1 MSNTQSWAP
10 YARDILRRLRHAQTV
25 VTNDLFDE
33 AKQIAPVEDPPAR
46 DLLEA
51 LSELEEAQTRDSQ
64 ELAELR
70 EAGTDGWAMDENG
83 NDRPKQRIPADKILV
98 CLQLAATF
106 RTHRDFCE
114 QALAQGAVNVIDGF
128 KMNQMET
135 AATQIGRLFLPE
147 GWVAQTYAAKNVTSP
162 ALQIIFPPIGS
173 SGTLSPNSQ
182 REFKRKVL
190 SSLAQPHPLLILLP
204 DGLQLDPNLRHIL
217 PKAQWLAALD
227 RDMMLMLLAETH
239 SATRKI
245 DREVVGPLLPHD
257 AALKS
262 LDTPILLA
270 SLRAS
275 TSAGAAKHMSDLLR
289 KPADLKGS
297 MTLQDI
303 NGNSPAH
310 HAAQGLVDDLTDW
323 RAGQTPWSAI
333 PHSLLTSGEPGVGKS
348 FLARAVSASAEVP
361 LIETSFGQWQARG
374 HLGDMLGAMRKSFAE
389 AIEKKPAVLFI
400 DEIDSAGARDSADK
414 NNGNYR
420 RQVINQFLA
429 EVDALMREEG
439 VLLIGACNHPGN
451 LDPAILRPG
460 RFDQH
465 AELGRPPLAQIQHMI
480 SRVLPGDTKLE
491 ELALE
496 FAGQTPAEIDAQL
509 RSAKS
514 TARRAGGRFDAAWVL
529 AHLPAATPQTNARQR
544 RIALH
549 ESGHAIAAA
558 LLRAVP
564 VTQMVLAKGTGQT
577 HRSNVVHEG
586 LLSEFEDE
594 MTILLAGR
602 AAERLTLGTISAGAG
617 GDDGSDLQLATQLLL
632 SCDRQAGLGIH
643 GNSWLG
649 KADMFR
655 LTQHELDRLR
665 VKLDKMERRALRLL
679 EPHRERLERLAAHLL
694 KVREMNTEDLRPWL
708 RDLIP
713 SARPPIDSPHAGFNP
728 N

>member
-1 MSNTQSWAP
+1 M
-10 YARDILRRLRHAQTV
+10 RHAQTV

-33 AKQIAPVEDPPAR
+33 AKQIVPVEDPPAR
-46 DLLEA
+46 NLLQS

-70 EAGTDGWAMDENG
+70 EAGIDGFAMDEDG
-83 NDRPKQRIPADKILV
+83 NDRPQHSIPADTILV
-98 CLQLAATF
+98 CLQLAASF
-106 RTHRDFCE
+106 GTHKGFCE
-114 QALAQGAVNVIDGF
+114 RALVPGAVNVIEGF

-147 GWVAQTYAAKNVTSP
+147 GWAAQTYAAKNVTSP
-162 ALQIIFPPIGS
+162 ALQIISPPVGN
-173 SGTLSPNSQ
+173 SGTLSPNCQ

-204 DGLQLDPNLRHIL
+204 EGLQLDPNLRHVL
-217 PKAQWLAALD
+217 PKAQRLVALD
-227 RDMMLMLLAETH
+227 GDMMLMLLSETH

-245 DREVVGPLLPHD
+245 DSDVVRPLLPHD
-257 AALKS
+257 ADLKS

-270 SLRAS
+270 SLRAP
-275 TSAGAAKHMSDLLR
+275 TAAGAAKQMSDLLHTPVDPNR
-289 KPADLKGS
+289 
-297 MTLQDI
+297 MTLDDI

-310 HAAQGLVDDLTDW
+310 HAAQGLVDDLTTW

-333 PHSLLTSGEPGVGKS
+333 PHSLLISGEPGVGKS

-361 LIETSFGQWQARG
+361 LIESSFGRWQAQG

-414 NNGNYR
+414 NNSNYR
-420 RQVINQFLA
+420 HQVINQFLA

-451 LDPAILRPG
+451 PDPAILRPG
-460 RFDQH
+460 RFDHH
-465 AELGRPPLAQIQHMI
+465 AELGRPPLAQVRHMI

-514 TARRAGGRFDAAWVL
+514 TARRAGGSFDAAWVL

-617 GDDGSDLQLATQLLL
+617 GEDGSDLQLATQLLL

-649 KADMFR
+649 KAEMSR
-655 LTQHELDRLR
+655 LTQHERDRLR

-679 EPHRERLERLAAHLL
+679 EPHRERLERLAAQLL
-694 KVREMNTEDLRPWL
+694 EVREMDAEDLRPWL
-708 RDLIP
+708 EDLIP
-713 SARPPIDSPHAGFNP
+713 SARPPIDSPHAGFKP
-728 N
+728 S

>member
-25 VTNDLFDE
+25 VTDDLFDE
-33 AKQIAPVEDPPAR
+33 AKQIVPVEDPPAR
-46 DLLEA
+46 NLMEA

-64 ELAELR
+64 ELVELR
-70 EAGTDGWAMDENG
+70 EVGIDGWAMDENG
-83 NDRPKQRIPADKILV
+83 NDSPQQRIPADKVLV

-114 QALAQGAVNVIDGF
+114 RVLAPGAVNVIDGF

-147 GWVAQTYAAKNVTSP
+147 GWAGQTYAAKSATSP
-162 ALQIIFPPIGS
+162 ALQIISPPVGN

-204 DGLQLDPNLRHIL
+204 DELQLDPNLRHVL
-217 PKAQWLAALD
+217 PKAQRLAAVD

-245 DREVVGPLLPHD
+245 DRDVVRPLLPD
-257 AALKS
+257 GAALKS

-270 SLRAS
+270 SLRAP
-275 TSAGAAKHMSDLLR
+275 TAAGAAKQMSDLLHTPVDPNR
-289 KPADLKGS
+289 

-303 NGNSPAH
+303 NGHSPAH
-310 HAAQGLVDDLTDW
+310 RAAEGLVDDLAAW
-323 RAGQTPWSAI
+323 RAGETKWSDI
-333 PHSLLTSGEPGVGKS
+333 SHSLLISGEPGTGKS
-348 FLARAVSASAEVP
+348 FLARAIAASADVP
-361 LIETSFGQWQARG
+361 LVQGSFGSWQATG
-374 HLGDMLGAMRKSFAE
+374 HLGDMLGAMTKSFAE
-389 AIEKKPAVLFI
+389 AISQKPCVLFV
-400 DEIDSAGARDSADK
+400 DELDAAGSRDSADK
-414 NNGNYR
+414 HSSNYR
-420 RQVINQFLA
+420 RNVINHFLA
-429 EVDALMREEG
+429 EVDVLMRAEG

-460 RFDQH
+460 RFDHH

-491 ELALE
+491 ELARA

-509 RSAKS
+509 RSARS
-514 TARRAGGRFDAAWVL
+514 TARRAGGSFDAAWVL
-529 AHLPAATPQTNARQR
+529 AHLPAATPQMNARQR

-564 VTQMVLAKGTGQT
+564 VTRMVLSNGTGQT

-602 AAERLTLGTISAGAG
+602 SAERLTLGTISAGAG

-649 KADMFR
+649 KTDMSR
-655 LTQHELDRLR
+655 LTQHNQDRLR

-694 KVREMNTEDLRPWL
+694 KVREMDAEDLRPWL
-708 RDLIP
+708 EDLIP
-713 SARPPIDSPHAGFNP
+713 SARPPIDSPQAGSNP
-728 N
+728 S